1 MAYFELPEDSVP
13 RIQIEH
19 VGSDLRLRGWE
30 RAAVSAEGDQ
40 AAITEQDDG
49 TLLIHS
55 SGDLDIRLP
64 ADSEVTIGS
73 IGSDA
78 RVTGVSGMLW
88 IGSVGSD
95 LVLRKTGPVSVD
107 AVGSDLRIKRVEGD
121 VRAGSVGSD
130 ATIREVNG
138 ATIIGNVGSDLYV
151 RDVIGP
157 CEVEKAGSDLVLS
170 TDFLPGAA
178 YRFTVG
184 GDIVCRV
191 APDADVRFHILDC
204 DDLTVDAP
212 GAEISEGEHGDVI
225 EFGDGAA
232 VVELRAGGEIRLV
245 GQDEDYLMAINL
257 QLEEDLQ
264 ARLSGLEERLAE
276 QLSGLDDLIE
286 SKADRLRQRAEQQA
300 ERALRKAQRSLRKA
314 EQRAE
319 PGKRKRSFTFA
330 FGAGSPPRPPGPPR
344 PPAPPEPREPVTD
357 DERLLILRMLEQ
369 KQISVEEAEKLL
381 AALEGR

>member
-1 MAYFELPEDSVP
+1 MAYFELPDNSVP
-13 RIQIEH
+13 RIRIEH

-30 RAAVSAEGDQ
+30 RAAVAAEGDQ

-49 TLLIHS
+49 TLLIHGS
-55 SGDLDIRLP
+55 SDLDIRLP
-64 ADSEVTIGS
+64 GDSEVTIGS

-78 RVTGVSGMLW
+78 RVTGVSGMLQ

-107 AVGSDLRIKRVEGD
+107 AVGCDLRIKRVEGD
-121 VRAGSVGSD
+121 VRVGSVGSD
-130 ATIREVNG
+130 ATIREVSG
-138 ATIIGNVGSDLYV
+138 ATQIGSVGSDLYV
-151 RDVIGP
+151 RDIVGA
-157 CEVEKAGSDLVLS
+157 CEVDNAGSDLVLS
-170 TDFLPGAA
+170 TDFLPGAV

-191 APDADVRFHILDC
+191 APDSDVRFHILDC

-212 GAEISEGEHGDVI
+212 GAELRDSGAFDDVV
-225 EFGDGAA
+225 FGAGAA
-232 VVELRAGGEIRLV
+232 LVELSAGGEIRLV
-245 GQDEDYLMAINL
+245 GQEEDYLMAINL
-257 QLEEDLQ
+257 QLEEELQ
-264 ARLSGLEERLAE
+264 ARLSGLEERLSE

-300 ERALRKAQRSLRKA
+300 ERAVRAAERSLRAAEKRA
-314 EQRAE
+314 EQ
-319 PGKRKRSFTFA
+319 GKRKRSFTFA

-344 PPAPPEPREPVTD
+344 PPTPPEPREPVTD

>member
-1 MAYFELPEDSVP
+1 MAYFELPEDRVP
-13 RIQIEH
+13 RILIEH
-19 VGSDLRLRGWE
+19 AGSDLRLRGWE
-30 RAAVSAEGDQ
+30 RAAVAAEGDQ
-40 AAITEQDDG
+40 ATITEQEDG
-49 TLLIHS
+49 TLVIQGS
-55 SGDLDIRLP
+55 SDLDVRLP
-64 ADSEVTIGS
+64 ADSEVTVGAV
-73 IGSDA
+73 GSDA
-78 RVTGVSGMLW
+78 RVTGISGLLR

-138 ATIIGNVGSDLYV
+138 ATRLGNVGSDLYV

-157 CEVEKAGSDLVLS
+157 CEVENTGSDLVLS
-170 TDFLPGAA
+170 TDFLPGAV

-212 GAEISEGEHGDVI
+212 GAELHEVDAHDEIV
-225 EFGDGAA
+225 FGGGAA
-232 VVELRAGGEIRLV
+232 LVELSAGGEIRLV

-286 SKADRLRQRAEQQA
+286 TKAERLRQRAEQQA
-300 ERALRKAQRSLRKA
+300 ERAMRAAERSLRKA
-314 EQRAE
+314 EKRTE
-319 PGKRKRSFTFA
+319 HGKRKRSFTFS
-330 FGAGSPPRPPGPPR
+330 FGGDSAPRPPRPPR